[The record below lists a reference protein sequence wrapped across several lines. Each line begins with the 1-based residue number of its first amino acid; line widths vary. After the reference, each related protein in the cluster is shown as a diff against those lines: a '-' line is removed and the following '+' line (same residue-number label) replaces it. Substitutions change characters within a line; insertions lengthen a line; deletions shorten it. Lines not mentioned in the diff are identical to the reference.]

1 MSSAQSATG
10 SPEHPTTKH
19 DAYAALRV
27 RDFRRLLAGHLVLV
41 LGTQMQTVGVGW
53 QLYEETS
60 SAMALGMVGLVQ
72 VIPIIGLALP
82 AGQIADRFDRRKVLM
97 AATSLAAFSSFG
109 LAVISA
115 RGGSILLIY
124 TFLFLNGVAR
134 SFQGPARSS
143 LVPQLVPLPIFSNA
157 VRWWVSGFELSAMIG
172 PALGGAL
179 IALMKGT
186 TLVYLGTGLSG
197 LFFLGMLARLTKR
210 PYVAE
215 SSATAETKKTN
226 LRTLVAGFG
235 YVWQTRI
242 LLAAMMLDLFAI
254 LFGGAAALLPVYA
267 KDILQTGPTGLGWLQ
282 AAPSLGAVTMAIIT
296 THLPPLK
303 KAGRSLLLAAAGF
316 GVATIIFGLSRNF
329 WLSLVMLFLTGA
341 FDNIS
346 VVVRGTLVTILT
358 PDEMRGRV
366 SAVNGM
372 FISASNELGRFESGT
387 VAYFFGTVFS
397 VVSGGI
403 GTLIVVS
410 LVARLSP
417 QLRRY
422 GALDQ
427 NHKD

>member
-1 MSSAQSATG
+1 MPSDKTATEP
-10 SPEHPTTKH
+10 SEELITKH

-27 RDFRRLLAGHLVLV
+27 RDFRRLLTGHLVSV

-60 SAMALGMVGLVQ
+60 SYMALGMVGLVQ
-72 VIPIIGLALP
+72 VAPIIGLALLS
-82 AGQIADRFDRRKVLM
+82 GQIADRFDRRKVLM
-97 AATSLAAFSSFG
+97 TATTLAAFSSFG
-109 LAVISA
+109 LAMISA
-115 RGGSILLIY
+115 QGGSILLIY
-124 TFLFLNGVAR
+124 TFLFFNGVAR

-143 LVPQLVPLPIFSNA
+143 LMPQLVPLPIFGNA
-157 VRWWVSGFELSAMIG
+157 VRWSVSGFELSAMIG

-179 IALMKGT
+179 IALTKGT
-186 TLVYLGTGLSG
+186 TLVFLSAGLSG
-197 LFFLGMLARLTKR
+197 LFFLTMLARLTKR

-215 SSATAETKKTN
+215 SSATSKPSGTN
-226 LRTLVAGFG
+226 LRTLLAGIG
-235 YVWQTRI
+235 YVRQTGI
-242 LLAAMMLDLFAI
+242 LLAAMMLDMFAV
-254 LFGGAAALLPVYA
+254 LFGGAVALLPVYA
-267 KDILQTGPTGLGWLQ
+267 KDILQVGPTGLGWLQ
-282 AAPSLGAVTMAIIT
+282 AAPSLGAVTTAIIT
-296 THLPPLK
+296 THLPPFK
-303 KAGRSLLLAAAGF
+303 KAGRALFLAVAGF

-346 VVVRGTLVTILT
+346 VVVRQTLVTLLT
-358 PDEMRGRV
+358 PDEKRGRV

-387 VAYFFGTVFS
+387 VAYFFGAVFS

-427 NHKD
+427 QQ